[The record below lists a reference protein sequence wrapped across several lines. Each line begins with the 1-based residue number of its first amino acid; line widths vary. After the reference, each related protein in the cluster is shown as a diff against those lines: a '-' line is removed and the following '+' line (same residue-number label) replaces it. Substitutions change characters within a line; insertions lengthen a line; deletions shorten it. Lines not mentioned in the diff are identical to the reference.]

1 VETVSQRMTSQN
13 QSGDTAGKAA
23 WRDNSV
29 LRLLT
34 RPLRE
39 QLARNTAP
47 LDARL
52 AALEKRIEEIAIESA
67 WTANEMR
74 RIAPQTA
81 AVESRLADLAAAAE
95 PPLSADD
102 AELEA
107 SRRLLDEV
115 RDEHRKVRLR
125 LSGITHFEDR
135 LRKVESLISRT
146 THPSHF

>member
-1 VETVSQRMTSQN
+1 MTSQN
-13 QSGDTAGKAA
+13 QSRGTAGRAA
-23 WRDNSV
+23 WTDNSV
-29 LRLLT
+29 IRLLS
-34 RPLRE
+34 RPLRD

-52 AALEKRIEEIAIESA
+52 AALEKRIEELAAESA
-67 WTANEMR
+67 WTANELR

-81 AVESRLADLAAAAE
+81 ALESRLADLAAAAE

-107 SRRLLDEV
+107 SRQLLDEV

-125 LSGITHFEDR
+125 LSGVTHFEDR
-135 LRKVESLISRT
+135 LRKLETLVSKT
-146 THPSHF
+146 THPSRF

>member
-1 VETVSQRMTSQN
+1 MTSQN
-13 QSGDTAGKAA
+13 QSRGTAGRAA
-23 WRDNSV
+23 WTDNSV
-29 LRLLT
+29 IRLLS
-34 RPLRE
+34 RPLRD

-52 AALEKRIEEIAIESA
+52 AALEKRIEELAAESA
-67 WTANEMR
+67 WTANELR

-81 AVESRLADLAAAAE
+81 ALESRLADLAAATE

-107 SRRLLDEV
+107 SRQLLDEV

-125 LSGITHFEDR
+125 LSGVTHFEDR
-135 LRKVESLISRT
+135 LRKLETLISKT
-146 THPSHF
+146 THPSRF

>member
-1 VETVSQRMTSQN
+1 MTSQN
-13 QSGDTAGKAA
+13 RSGDTAGRAG
-23 WRDNSV
+23 WTDNSV

-34 RPLRE
+34 RPLRD

-47 LDARL
+47 LAARL
-52 AALEKRIEEIAIESA
+52 TALEKRIEEIATESA

-81 AVESRLADLAAAAE
+81 ALESRLADIAAAAE
-95 PPLSADD
+95 PPLRADD
-102 AELEA
+102 AEFEA
-107 SRRLLDEV
+107 SRQLLDEV

-135 LRKVESLISRT
+135 LRKLESLL
-146 THPSHF
+146 